1 MTESK
6 SLKKITGSLLVYWGL
21 ASMGLALIGGIF
33 GSTLPIFYQDYLGL
47 GARWI
52 SLVSLLY
59 ALWNA
64 VNDPLFGFI
73 TDNTRSRL
81 GRRIP
86 YLRFTAPFLALT
98 FFLVWMVPE
107 SASDFA
113 VFLWML
119 LSMLLYDTSFTI
131 IGLVHSALLPEL
143 SEYEDDRGA
152 LQGVSAFASLIGFAL
167 GFIIPQLFRPK
178 GDEPG
183 SLLTMRL
190 ALLAVGIIGAALIF
204 LLSYK
209 VKERPALS
217 RNDEKV
223 TFKEFISFTF
233 SSRSAL
239 IVIAANFMRILV
251 QTIMMG
257 AVFYLADYL
266 VRINGMILML
276 FFFIPMVAGIGT
288 AGVIRKKVGVLA
300 AQQLYLAIG
309 AVGLFSMLFMPVSL
323 LPLSVLITGFGMGGP
338 EALTYVLLSQTI
350 DEDELRSGRRRE
362 GAFFGTNALLT
373 KPAQS
378 LGIAIPPLILEQTG
392 FITREA
398 NGGRIFFDQPAAALM
413 GIRIYTGLIPAL
425 AYLLAILILVFYP
438 IRGAYKQKLEQQVMD
453 RHTAKENT

>member
-1 MTESK
+1 
-6 SLKKITGSLLVYWGL
+6 
-21 ASMGLALIGGIF
+21 
-33 GSTLPIFYQDYLGL
+33 
-47 GARWI
+47 
-52 SLVSLLY
+52 
-59 ALWNA
+59 
-64 VNDPLFGFI
+64 
-73 TDNTRSRL
+73 
-81 GRRIP
+81 
-86 YLRFTAPFLALT
+86 TAPFLALT
-98 FFLVWMVPE
+98 FFLVWMAPQ
-107 SASDFA
+107 SASDIT

-119 LSMLLYDTSFTI
+119 FSMLLYDTSFTI

-178 GDEPG
+178 GDDPG
-183 SLLTMRL
+183 SLLAMRL
-190 ALLAVGIIGAALIF
+190 ALLAVGIIGASLIF

-217 RNDEKV
+217 RDDEKV

-233 SSRSAL
+233 SSKSAL

-266 VRINGMILML
+266 VRINGMVLML

-288 AGVIRKKVGVLA
+288 AGFIRKRVGVLA

-309 AVGLFSMLFMPVSL
+309 AAGLLSMLFMPIPL

-378 LGIAIPPLILEQTG
+378 LGIALPPLILEQTG

-398 NGGRIFFDQPAAALM
+398 NGGRIFLDQPEAALM
-413 GIRIYTGLIPAL
+413 GIRIYTGLIPAI
-425 AYLLAILILVFYP
+425 AYLLAMLILIFYP
-438 IRGAYKQKLEQQVMD
+438 IRGAYKLRMEQQVMD
-453 RHTAKENT
+453 RHTERERT